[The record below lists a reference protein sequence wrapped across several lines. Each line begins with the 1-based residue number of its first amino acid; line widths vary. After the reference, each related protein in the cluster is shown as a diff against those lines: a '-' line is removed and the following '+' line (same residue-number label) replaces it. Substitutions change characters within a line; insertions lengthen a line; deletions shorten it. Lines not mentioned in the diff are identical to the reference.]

1 MKLDALLFDPLLPLW
16 LMVALA
22 ACVLAALALAAVR
35 RLAGWP
41 YRGLAAACV
50 FLALLNP
57 SLKTEERQAEADIVI
72 VVVDRS
78 SSQRLSDRAAQ
89 TEAALAHVTAQLAAR
104 PATEMRLVE
113 VSDANGP
120 GGSEVMT
127 ALAQALSETAQDR
140 IAGAIVISDGQI
152 HDTEFAPKVPAPL
165 HLLLTGRPRDWDR
178 RLVVKNAPGFAIL
191 GEPITLTLLIEDQGA
206 APQAA
211 SADLILS
218 VDGGPEQLYQL
229 PVNREVEV
237 DVSLGHGGINILQF
251 STPDMSGELTDRNNG
266 AVVQINALRD
276 RLRVLLVSGVPHPGE
291 RTWRNLLKSDSNVD
305 LVHFTI
311 LRPPEKRDGVPVTEL
326 SLIAFPTR
334 ELFLEKIGEF
344 DLIVFDRY
352 KRRGLLPAEYF
363 EAIANYVRQGG
374 AILVAAGPDYA
385 GANSLYRSPLGAIVP
400 GRPTSRVF
408 EEPIMPQ
415 VTEFG
420 LKHPVSESLESFAPE
435 SGWGRWLRQIEVEA
449 TSGQVL
455 MTGRGESPLLVLDR
469 VGKGRVAL
477 LASDHAW
484 LWGRGYEGGG
494 PQAELLRRVAHWSMK
509 EPDLE
514 EEALLAE
521 PTESGLQVTRRSLT
535 EGPLASLE
543 VTTPSGKRLA
553 IPFQP
558 VAPGRYQAEI
568 VSEELGLYRLGSED
582 LEIVAALGPAAPREF
597 VQTIATDRVMAPILA
612 KTNGGALALS
622 EGLPKFRNVR
632 NVRNGRPAHGRGWI
646 GLVSREA
653 YAVQGVE
660 IGQLLPAWV
669 YLIFAALSLLTGW
682 LREGRWDK

>member
-1 MKLDALLFDPLLPLW
+1 MRLDAVIFDPLLPFW
-16 LMVALA
+16 LMG
-22 ACVLAALALAAVR
+22 ALALAMLAVLVFAVFR
-35 RLAGWP
+35 RLTGWP
-41 YRGLAAACV
+41 YRGFAVVCM

-57 SLKTEERQAEADIVI
+57 SLKTEERQAKADIVI

-78 SSQRLSDRAAQ
+78 SSQMLLDRAAQ
-89 TEAALAHVTAQLAAR
+89 TQAALAHVTQQLADR
-104 PATEMRLVE
+104 SGTEMRLVE
-113 VSDANGP
+113 VEDAAGP
-120 GGSEVMT
+120 GGSEVMS
-127 ALAQALSETAQDR
+127 ALAQALSETARDR

-152 HDTEFAPKVPAPL
+152 HDTEFAPRLPAPL
-165 HLLLTGRPRDWDR
+165 HWLLTGQPRDWDR

-191 GEPITLTLLIEDQGA
+191 GEPITLTLLVEDQGA

-211 SADLILS
+211 FADLILS
-218 VDGGPEQLYQL
+218 VDGGPEQRYQI

-251 STPDMSGELTDRNNG
+251 STPDMSGELTDRNNA

-352 KRRGLLPAEYF
+352 KRRGLLPMEYF
-363 EAIANYVRQGG
+363 ESIANYVRQGG
-374 AILVAAGPDYA
+374 AVLVAAGPDYA
-385 GANSLYRSPLGAIVP
+385 GANSLYRSPLGAILP

-408 EEPIMPQ
+408 EEPIMPK

-420 LKHPVSESLESFAPE
+420 LKHPVSESLERFTPDT
-435 SGWGRWLRQIEVEA
+435 GWGRWLRQIEVET

-455 MTGRGESPLLVLDR
+455 MTGRGESPLLIVDR
-469 VGKGRVAL
+469 VGEGRVAL

-484 LWGRGYEGGG
+484 LWDRGYEGGG

-514 EEALLAE
+514 EEALLAQ
-521 PTESGLQVTRRSLT
+521 PMESGLLVTRRSLT
-535 EGPLASLE
+535 EGPLAPLE
-543 VTTPSGKRLA
+543 ITKPNGKQLTIA
-553 IPFQP
+553 LQP
-558 VAPGRYQAEI
+558 VAPGRYEAEI
-568 VSEELGLYRLGSED
+568 VSEDLGLYRLGSGD

-597 VQTIATDRVMAPILA
+597 VQTIATDRVMAPILV

-622 EGLPKFRNVR
+622 EGLPKFRNI
-632 NVRNGRPAHGRGWI
+632 RNGRPSHGRGWI

-653 YAVQGVE
+653 YVVQGVE
-660 IGQLLPAWV
+660 IGQFLPAWV
-669 YLIFAALSLLTGW
+669 YLIFAGLGLLAGW
-682 LREGRWDK
+682 LREGRWGK

>member
-1 MKLDALLFDPLLPLW
+1 MRLDAVIFDPLLPFW
-16 LMVALA
+16 LMG
-22 ACVLAALALAAVR
+22 ALALAMLAVLVFAVFR
-35 RLAGWP
+35 RLTGWP
-41 YRGLAAACV
+41 YRGFAVVCV

-57 SLKTEERQAEADIVI
+57 SLKTEERQAKADIVI

-78 SSQRLSDRAAQ
+78 SSQMLLDRAAQ
-89 TEAALAHVTAQLAAR
+89 TQAALAHVTQQLADR
-104 PATEMRLVE
+104 PGTEMRLVE
-113 VSDANGP
+113 VEDAAGP
-120 GGSEVMT
+120 GGSEVMS
-127 ALAQALSETAQDR
+127 ALAQALSETARDR

-152 HDTEFAPKVPAPL
+152 HDTEFAPKLPAPL
-165 HLLLTGRPRDWDR
+165 HLLLTGQPRDWDR

-191 GEPITLTLLIEDQGA
+191 GEPITLTLLVEDQGA

-211 SADLILS
+211 FADLILS
-218 VDGGPEQLYQL
+218 VDGGPEQRYQI

-251 STPDMSGELTDRNNG
+251 STPDMSGELTDRNNA

-352 KRRGLLPAEYF
+352 KRRGLLPTEYF
-363 EAIANYVRQGG
+363 ESIANYVRQGG
-374 AILVAAGPDYA
+374 AVLVAAGPDYA
-385 GANSLYRSPLGAIVP
+385 GANSLYRSPLGAILP

-408 EEPIMPQ
+408 EEPIMPK

-420 LKHPVSESLESFAPE
+420 LKHPVSESLERFTPDT
-435 SGWGRWLRQIEVEA
+435 GWGRWLRQIEVET

-455 MTGRGESPLLVLDR
+455 MTGRGESPLLIVDR
-469 VGKGRVAL
+469 VGEGRVAL

-484 LWGRGYEGGG
+484 LWDRGYEGGG

-514 EEALLAE
+514 EEALLAQ
-521 PTESGLQVTRRSLT
+521 PMESGLLVTRRSLT
-535 EGPLASLE
+535 EGPLAPLE
-543 VTTPSGKRLA
+543 ITKPNGKQLTIA
-553 IPFQP
+553 LQP
-558 VAPGRYQAEI
+558 VAPGRYEAEI
-568 VSEELGLYRLGSED
+568 VSEDLGLYRLGSGD

-612 KTNGGALALS
+612 KTNGGALAVS
-622 EGLPKFRNVR
+622 EGLPKFRNI
-632 NVRNGRPAHGRGWI
+632 RNGRPSHGRGWI

-653 YAVQGVE
+653 YVVQGVE
-660 IGQLLPAWV
+660 IGQFLPAWV
-669 YLIFAALSLLTGW
+669 YLIFAGLGLLAGW
-682 LREGRWDK
+682 LREGRWGK

>member
-1 MKLDALLFDPLLPLW
+1 MSLDAVIFDPLLPFW
-16 LMVALA
+16 LMG
-22 ACVLAALALAAVR
+22 ALALAMLAVLVFAVFR
-35 RLAGWP
+35 RLTGWP
-41 YRGLAAACV
+41 YRGFALVCV

-57 SLKTEERQAEADIVI
+57 SLKTEERQAKADIVI

-78 SSQRLSDRAAQ
+78 SSQMLSDRAAQ
-89 TEAALAHVTAQLAAR
+89 TQAALAHVTQQLADR
-104 PATEMRLVE
+104 PGTEMRLVE
-113 VSDANGP
+113 VEDAAGP
-120 GGSEVMT
+120 GGSEVMS
-127 ALAQALSETAQDR
+127 ALAQFLSETARDR

-152 HDTEFAPKVPAPL
+152 HDTEFAPKLPAPL
-165 HLLLTGRPRDWDR
+165 HLLLTGQPRDWDR

-191 GEPITLTLLIEDQGA
+191 GEPITLTLLVEDQGA

-211 SADLILS
+211 FADLILS
-218 VDGGPEQLYQL
+218 VDGGPEQRYQI

-251 STPDMSGELTDRNNG
+251 STPDMSGELTDRNNA

-352 KRRGLLPAEYF
+352 KRRGLLPTEYF
-363 EAIANYVRQGG
+363 ESIANYVRQGG
-374 AILVAAGPDYA
+374 AVLVAAGPDYA
-385 GANSLYRSPLGAIVP
+385 GANSLYRSPLGAILP

-408 EEPIMPQ
+408 EEPITPK

-420 LKHPVSESLESFAPE
+420 LKHPVSESLERFAPDI
-435 SGWGRWLRQIEVEA
+435 GWGRWLRQIEVET

-455 MTGRGESPLLVLDR
+455 MTGRGESPLLIVDR
-469 VGKGRVAL
+469 VGEGRVAL

-484 LWGRGYEGGG
+484 LWDRGYEGGG

-514 EEALLAE
+514 EEALLAQ
-521 PTESGLQVTRRSLT
+521 PMESGLLVMRRSLT
-535 EGPLASLE
+535 EGSLAPLEITKPNGTQLTIAL
-543 VTTPSGKRLA
+543 
-553 IPFQP
+553 QP
-558 VAPGRYQAEI
+558 VAPGRYEAEI
-568 VSEELGLYRLGSED
+568 VSEDLGLYRLGSGD

-622 EGLPKFRNVR
+622 EGLPKFRNI
-632 NVRNGRPAHGRGWI
+632 RNGRPSHGRGWI

-653 YAVQGVE
+653 YVVQGVE
-660 IGQLLPAWV
+660 IGQFLPAWV
-669 YLIFAALSLLTGW
+669 YLIFASLGLLAGW
-682 LREGRWDK
+682 LREGRWGK

>member
-1 MKLDALLFDPLLPLW
+1 MRLDAVIFDPLLPFW
-16 LMVALA
+16 LMG
-22 ACVLAALALAAVR
+22 ALALAMLAVLVFAVFR
-35 RLAGWP
+35 RLTGWP
-41 YRGLAAACV
+41 YRGFAVVCV

-57 SLKTEERQAEADIVI
+57 SLKTEERQAKADIVI

-78 SSQRLSDRAAQ
+78 SSQMLSDRAAQ
-89 TEAALAHVTAQLAAR
+89 TQAALAHVTQQLADR
-104 PATEMRLVE
+104 PGTEMRLVE
-113 VSDANGP
+113 VEDAAGP
-120 GGSEVMT
+120 GGSEVMS
-127 ALAQALSETAQDR
+127 ALAQALSETARDR

-152 HDTEFAPKVPAPL
+152 HDTEFAPKLPAPL
-165 HLLLTGRPRDWDR
+165 HLLLTGQPRDWDR

-191 GEPITLTLLIEDQGA
+191 GEPITLTLLVEDQGA

-211 SADLILS
+211 FADLILS
-218 VDGGPEQLYQL
+218 VDGGPEQRYQI

-251 STPDMSGELTDRNNG
+251 STPDRSGELTDRNNA

-311 LRPPEKRDGVPVTEL
+311 LRPPEKRDGVPVAEL

-352 KRRGLLPAEYF
+352 KRRGLLPTEYF
-363 EAIANYVRQGG
+363 ESIANYVRQGG
-374 AILVAAGPDYA
+374 AVLVTAGPDYA
-385 GANSLYRSPLGAIVP
+385 GANSLYRSPLGAILP

-408 EEPIMPQ
+408 EEPIMPN

-420 LKHPVSESLESFAPE
+420 LKHPVSESLERFAPDT
-435 SGWGRWLRQIEVEA
+435 GWGRWLRQIEVET

-455 MTGRGESPLLVLDR
+455 MTGRGESPLLIVDR
-469 VGKGRVAL
+469 VGEGRVAL

-484 LWGRGYEGGG
+484 LWDRGYEGGG

-514 EEALLAE
+514 EEALLAQ
-521 PTESGLQVTRRSLT
+521 PMESGLLVTRRSLT
-535 EGPLASLE
+535 EGPLAPLE
-543 VTTPSGKRLA
+543 ITKPNGKQLTIA
-553 IPFQP
+553 LQP
-558 VAPGRYQAEI
+558 VAPGRYEAEI
-568 VSEELGLYRLGSED
+568 VSEDLGLYRLGSGD

-622 EGLPKFRNVR
+622 QGLPKFRNI
-632 NVRNGRPAHGRGWI
+632 RNGRPSHGRGWI

-653 YAVQGVE
+653 YVVQGVE
-660 IGQLLPAWV
+660 IGQFLPAWV
-669 YLIFAALSLLTGW
+669 YLIFAGLGLLTGW
-682 LREGRWDK
+682 LREGRWGK

>member
-1 MKLDALLFDPLLPLW
+1 MRLDAVIFDPLLPFW
-16 LMVALA
+16 LMG
-22 ACVLAALALAAVR
+22 ALALVVLAVLVFAVFR
-35 RLAGWP
+35 RLTGWP
-41 YRGLAAACV
+41 YRGFAVVCV

-57 SLKTEERQAEADIVI
+57 SLKTEERQAKADIVI

-78 SSQRLSDRAAQ
+78 SSQMLSDRAAQ
-89 TEAALAHVTAQLAAR
+89 TQAALAHVTQQLADR
-104 PATEMRLVE
+104 PGTEMRLVE
-113 VSDANGP
+113 VEDAAGP
-120 GGSEVMT
+120 GGSEVMS
-127 ALAQALSETAQDR
+127 ALAQALSETARDR

-152 HDTEFAPKVPAPL
+152 HDTEFAPKLPAPL
-165 HLLLTGRPRDWDR
+165 HLLLTGQPRDWDR

-191 GEPITLTLLIEDQGA
+191 GEPITLTLLVEDQGA

-211 SADLILS
+211 FADLILS
-218 VDGGPEQLYQL
+218 VDGGPEQRYQI

-251 STPDMSGELTDRNNG
+251 STPDMSGELTDRNNA

-352 KRRGLLPAEYF
+352 KRRGLLPTEYF
-363 EAIANYVRQGG
+363 ESIANYVRQGG
-374 AILVAAGPDYA
+374 AVLVTAGPDYA
-385 GANSLYRSPLGAIVP
+385 GANSLYRSPLGAILP

-408 EEPIMPQ
+408 EEPIMPK

-420 LKHPVSESLESFAPE
+420 LKHPVSESLERFTPDT
-435 SGWGRWLRQIEVEA
+435 GWGRWLRQIEVET

-455 MTGRGESPLLVLDR
+455 MTGRGESPLLIVDR
-469 VGKGRVAL
+469 VGEGRVAL

-484 LWGRGYEGGG
+484 LWDRGYEGGG

-514 EEALLAE
+514 EEALLAQ
-521 PTESGLQVTRRSLT
+521 PMESGLLVTRRSLT
-535 EGPLASLE
+535 EGPLAPLE
-543 VTTPSGKRLA
+543 ITKPNGKQLTIA
-553 IPFQP
+553 LQP
-558 VAPGRYQAEI
+558 VAPGRYEAEI
-568 VSEELGLYRLGSED
+568 VSEDLGLYRLGSGD

-622 EGLPKFRNVR
+622 QGLPKFRNI
-632 NVRNGRPAHGRGWI
+632 RNGRPSHGRGWI

-653 YAVQGVE
+653 YVVQGVE
-660 IGQLLPAWV
+660 IGQFLPAWV
-669 YLIFAALSLLTGW
+669 YLIFAGLGLLTGW
-682 LREGRWDK
+682 LREGRWGK

>member
-1 MKLDALLFDPLLPLW
+1 MRLDAVIFDPLLPFW
-16 LMVALA
+16 LMG
-22 ACVLAALALAAVR
+22 ALALVVLAVLVFAVFR
-35 RLAGWP
+35 RLTGWP
-41 YRGLAAACV
+41 YRGFAVVCV

-57 SLKTEERQAEADIVI
+57 SLKTEERQAKADIVI

-78 SSQRLSDRAAQ
+78 SSQMLSDRAAQ
-89 TEAALAHVTAQLAAR
+89 TQAALAHVTQQLADR
-104 PATEMRLVE
+104 PGTEMRLVE
-113 VSDANGP
+113 VEDAAGP
-120 GGSEVMT
+120 GGSEVMS
-127 ALAQALSETAQDR
+127 ALAQALSETARDR

-152 HDTEFAPKVPAPL
+152 HDTEFAPKLPAPL
-165 HLLLTGRPRDWDR
+165 HLLLTGQPRDWDR

-191 GEPITLTLLIEDQGA
+191 GEPITLTLLVEDQGA

-211 SADLILS
+211 FADLILS
-218 VDGGPEQLYQL
+218 VDGGPEQRYQI

-251 STPDMSGELTDRNNG
+251 STPDMSGELTDRNNA

-311 LRPPEKRDGVPVTEL
+311 LRPPEKQDGVPVTEL

-363 EAIANYVRQGG
+363 ESIANYVRQGG
-374 AILVAAGPDYA
+374 AVLVAAGPDYA
-385 GANSLYRSPLGAIVP
+385 GVNSLYRSPLGAILP

-408 EEPIMPQ
+408 EEPILPQ

-420 LKHPVSESLESFAPE
+420 LKHPVSESLESLAPDT
-435 SGWGRWLRQIEVEA
+435 GWGRWLRQIEVEA

-455 MTGRGESPLLVLDR
+455 MTGRGDSPLLVVDR

-477 LASDHAW
+477 LTSDHAW
-484 LWGRGYEGGG
+484 LWDRGYEGGG

-521 PTESGLQVTRRSLT
+521 PSESGLQVTRRSLT
-535 EGPLASLE
+535 EGPLAPLE
-543 VTTPSGKRLA
+543 VVTPNGERFTVAL
-553 IPFQP
+553 QP
-558 VAPGRYQAEI
+558 MAPGRYRAEI
-568 VSEELGLYRLGSED
+568 VSEDLGLYRLSSGD
-582 LEIVAALGPAAPREF
+582 LQIVAALGPAAPREF

-622 EGLPKFRNVR
+622 EGLPTFRNVR
-632 NVRNGRPAHGRGWI
+632 SGRPAHGRGWI

-653 YAVQGVE
+653 YVVQGVE
-660 IGQLLPAWV
+660 IRQFLPAWV
-669 YLIFAALSLLTGW
+669 YLIFAALGLLIGW

>member
-1 MKLDALLFDPLLPLW
+1 MRLDAVIFDPLLPFW
-16 LMVALA
+16 LMG
-22 ACVLAALALAAVR
+22 ALALAMLAVLVFAVFR
-35 RLAGWP
+35 RLTGWP
-41 YRGLAAACV
+41 YRGFAVVCV

-57 SLKTEERQAEADIVI
+57 SLKTEERQAKADIVI

-78 SSQRLSDRAAQ
+78 SSQMLSDRAAQ
-89 TEAALAHVTAQLAAR
+89 TQAALTHVTQQLVDR
-104 PATEMRLVE
+104 PGTEMRLVE
-113 VSDANGP
+113 VEDAAGP
-120 GGSEVMT
+120 GGSEVMS
-127 ALAQALSETAQDR
+127 ALAQALSETARDR

-152 HDTEFAPKVPAPL
+152 HDTEFAPKMPAPL
-165 HLLLTGRPRDWDR
+165 HLLLTGQPRDWDR

-191 GEPITLTLLIEDQGA
+191 GEPITLTLLVEDQGA

-211 SADLILS
+211 FADLILS
-218 VDGGPEQLYQL
+218 VDGGPEQRYQI

-251 STPDMSGELTDRNNG
+251 STPDMSGELTDRNN
-266 AVVQINALRD
+266 AVVVQINALRD

-352 KRRGLLPAEYF
+352 KRRGLLPTEYF
-363 EAIANYVRQGG
+363 ESIANYVRQGG
-374 AILVAAGPDYA
+374 AVLVAAGPDYA
-385 GANSLYRSPLGAIVP
+385 GANSLYRSPLGAILP

-408 EEPIMPQ
+408 EEPITPK

-420 LKHPVSESLESFAPE
+420 LKHPVSESLERFAPDT
-435 SGWGRWLRQIEVEA
+435 GWGRWLRQIEVET

-455 MTGRGESPLLVLDR
+455 MTGRGESPLLIVDR
-469 VGKGRVAL
+469 VGEGRVAL

-484 LWGRGYEGGG
+484 LWDRGYEGGG

-514 EEALLAE
+514 EEALLAQ
-521 PTESGLQVTRRSLT
+521 PMESGLLVTRRSLT
-535 EGPLASLE
+535 EGSLGPLEITKPNGTQLTIAL
-543 VTTPSGKRLA
+543 
-553 IPFQP
+553 QP
-558 VAPGRYQAEI
+558 VAPGRYEAEI
-568 VSEELGLYRLGSED
+568 VSEDLGLYRLGSGD

-622 EGLPKFRNVR
+622 EGLPKFRNI
-632 NVRNGRPAHGRGWI
+632 RNGRPSHGRGWI

-653 YAVQGVE
+653 YVVQGVE
-660 IGQLLPAWV
+660 IGQFLPAWV
-669 YLIFAALSLLTGW
+669 YLIFAGLGLLAGW
-682 LREGRWDK
+682 LREGRWGK

>member
-16 LMVALA
+16 LLVALA

-41 YRGLAAACV
+41 YRGLAVACV

-78 SSQRLSDRAAQ
+78 SSQLLSDRAAQ

-113 VSDANGP
+113 VADANGP

-385 GANSLYRSPLGAIVP
+385 GVNSLYRSPLGAIVP

-435 SGWGRWLRQIEVEA
+435 SGWGRWLRQIEVQA

-484 LWGRGYEGGG
+484 LWDRGYEGGG

-521 PTESGLQVTRRSLT
+521 PTESGLKVTRRSLT

-553 IPFQP
+553 IPFQL

-632 NVRNGRPAHGRGWI
+632 NGRPAHGRGWI

>member
-521 PTESGLQVTRRSLT
+521 PTESGLKVTRRSLT

-632 NVRNGRPAHGRGWI
+632 NGRPAHGRGWI

>member
-1 MKLDALLFDPLLPLW
+1 MRLDAVIFDPLLPFW
-16 LMVALA
+16 LMG
-22 ACVLAALALAAVR
+22 ALALAMLAVLVFAVFR
-35 RLAGWP
+35 RLTGWP
-41 YRGLAAACV
+41 YRGFAVVCV

-57 SLKTEERQAEADIVI
+57 SLKTEERQAKADIVI

-78 SSQRLSDRAAQ
+78 SSQMLSDRAAQ
-89 TEAALAHVTAQLAAR
+89 TQAALAHVTQQLADR
-104 PATEMRLVE
+104 PGTEMRLVE
-113 VSDANGP
+113 VEDAAGP
-120 GGSEVMT
+120 GGSEVMS
-127 ALAQALSETAQDR
+127 ALAQALSETARDR

-152 HDTEFAPKVPAPL
+152 HDTEFAPKLPAPL
-165 HLLLTGRPRDWDR
+165 HLLLTGQPRDWDR

-191 GEPITLTLLIEDQGA
+191 GEPITLTLLVEDQGA

-211 SADLILS
+211 FADLILS
-218 VDGGPEQLYQL
+218 VDGGPEQRYQI
-229 PVNREVEV
+229 PVNRDVEV

-251 STPDMSGELTDRNNG
+251 STPDMSGELTDRNNA

-352 KRRGLLPAEYF
+352 KRRGLLPTEYF
-363 EAIANYVRQGG
+363 ESIANYVRQGG
-374 AILVAAGPDYA
+374 AVLVAAGPDYA
-385 GANSLYRSPLGAIVP
+385 GANSLYRSPLGAILP

-408 EEPIMPQ
+408 EEPIMPK

-420 LKHPVSESLESFAPE
+420 LKHPVSESLERFTPDT
-435 SGWGRWLRQIEVEA
+435 GWGRWLRQIEVET

-455 MTGRGESPLLVLDR
+455 MTGRGESPLLIVDR
-469 VGKGRVAL
+469 VGEGRVAL

-484 LWGRGYEGGG
+484 LWDRGYEGGG

-514 EEALLAE
+514 EEALLAQ
-521 PTESGLQVTRRSLT
+521 PMESGLLVTRRSLT
-535 EGPLASLE
+535 EGPLAPLE
-543 VTTPSGKRLA
+543 ITKPNGKQLTIA
-553 IPFQP
+553 LQP
-558 VAPGRYQAEI
+558 VAPGRYEAEI
-568 VSEELGLYRLGSED
+568 VSEDLGLYRLGSGD

-612 KTNGGALALS
+612 KTNGGALAVS
-622 EGLPKFRNVR
+622 EGLPKFRNI
-632 NVRNGRPAHGRGWI
+632 RNGRPSHGRGWI

-653 YAVQGVE
+653 YVVQGVE
-660 IGQLLPAWV
+660 IGQFLPAWV
-669 YLIFAALSLLTGW
+669 YLIFAGLGLLAGW
-682 LREGRWDK
+682 LREGRWGK

>member
-1 MKLDALLFDPLLPLW
+1 MSLDAVIFDPLLPFW
-16 LMVALA
+16 LMG
-22 ACVLAALALAAVR
+22 ALALAMLAVLVFAVFR
-35 RLAGWP
+35 RLTGWP
-41 YRGLAAACV
+41 YRGFALVCV

-57 SLKTEERQAEADIVI
+57 SLKTEERQAKADIVI

-78 SSQRLSDRAAQ
+78 SSQMLSDRAAQ
-89 TEAALAHVTAQLAAR
+89 TQAALAHVTQQLADR
-104 PATEMRLVE
+104 PGTEMRLVE
-113 VSDANGP
+113 VEDAAGP
-120 GGSEVMT
+120 GGSEIMS
-127 ALAQALSETAQDR
+127 ALAQVLSETARDR

-152 HDTEFAPKVPAPL
+152 HDTEFAPKLPAPL
-165 HLLLTGRPRDWDR
+165 HLLLTGQPRDWDR

-191 GEPITLTLLIEDQGA
+191 GEPITLTLLVEDQGA

-211 SADLILS
+211 FADLILS
-218 VDGGPEQLYQL
+218 VDGGPEQRYQI

-251 STPDMSGELTDRNNG
+251 STPDMSGELTDRNNA

-352 KRRGLLPAEYF
+352 KRRGLLPTEYF
-363 EAIANYVRQGG
+363 ESITNYVRQGG
-374 AILVAAGPDYA
+374 AVLVAAGPDYA
-385 GANSLYRSPLGAIVP
+385 GANSLYRSPLGAILP

-408 EEPIMPQ
+408 EEPITPK

-420 LKHPVSESLESFAPE
+420 LKHPVSESLERFAPDI
-435 SGWGRWLRQIEVEA
+435 GWGRWLRQIEVET

-455 MTGRGESPLLVLDR
+455 MTGRGESPLLIVDR
-469 VGKGRVAL
+469 VGEGRVAL

-484 LWGRGYEGGG
+484 LWDRGYEGGG

-514 EEALLAE
+514 EEALLAQ
-521 PTESGLQVTRRSLT
+521 PMESGLLVMRRSLT
-535 EGPLASLE
+535 EGSLAPLEITKPNGTQLTI
-543 VTTPSGKRLA
+543 VL
-553 IPFQP
+553 QP
-558 VAPGRYQAEI
+558 VAPGRYEAEI
-568 VSEELGLYRLGSED
+568 VSEDLGLYRLGSGD

-622 EGLPKFRNVR
+622 EGLPKFRNI
-632 NVRNGRPAHGRGWI
+632 RNGRPSHGRGWI
-646 GLVSREA
+646 GLVSRKA
-653 YAVQGVE
+653 YVVQGVE
-660 IGQLLPAWV
+660 IGQFLPAWV
-669 YLIFAALSLLTGW
+669 YLIFASLGLLAGW
-682 LREGRWDK
+682 LREGRWGK

>member
-1 MKLDALLFDPLLPLW
+1 MRLDALLFDPLLPLW

-22 ACVLAALALAAVR
+22 LAVLGALGLAAFR

-41 YRGLAAACV
+41 YRGFAVICV

-57 SLKTEERQAEADIVI
+57 SLKTEERQAEADIVL

-78 SSQRLSDRAAQ
+78 SSQRLSDRGAQ
-89 TEAALAHVTAQLAAR
+89 TEAALAHVTAQLADR
-104 PATEMRLVE
+104 PGTEMRLVE
-113 VSDANGP
+113 VADAAGP

-127 ALAQALSETAQDR
+127 GLAQALSETARDR
-140 IAGAIVISDGQI
+140 IAGAIVVSDGQI
-152 HDTEFAPKVPAPL
+152 HDTEFAPNLPAPL
-165 HLLLTGRPRDWDR
+165 HLLLTGRSRDWDR
-178 RLVVKNAPGFAIL
+178 RLLVKNAPGFAIL
-191 GEPITLTLLIEDQGA
+191 GEPITLTLLVEDQGA
-206 APQAA
+206 APQVAL
-211 SADLILS
+211 ADIILS
-218 VDGGPEQLYQL
+218 VDGGPEQRYQI

-237 DVSLGHGGINILQF
+237 DVSLGHGGMNILQF
-251 STPDMSGELTDRNNG
+251 STPDMSGELTDRNNA

-311 LRPPEKRDGVPVTEL
+311 LRPPEKQDGVPVTEL

-363 EAIANYVRQGG
+363 ESIANYVRQGG
-374 AILVAAGPDYA
+374 AVLVAAGPDYA
-385 GANSLYRSPLGAIVP
+385 GVNSLYRSPLGAILP

-420 LKHPVSESLESFAPE
+420 LKHPVSESLESLAPDT
-435 SGWGRWLRQIEVEA
+435 GWGRWLRQIEVEA

-455 MTGRGESPLLVLDR
+455 MTGRGDSPLLVVDR

-477 LASDHAW
+477 LTSDHAW
-484 LWGRGYEGGG
+484 LWDRGYEGGG
-494 PQAELLRRVAHWSMK
+494 PQAELLRRVAHWSMR

-521 PTESGLQVTRRSLT
+521 PSESGLQVTRRSLT
-535 EGPLASLE
+535 EGPLAPLE
-543 VTTPSGKRLA
+543 VVTTNGERFTVAL
-553 IPFQP
+553 QP
-558 VAPGRYQAEI
+558 MAPGRYRAEI
-568 VSEELGLYRLGSED
+568 VSEDLGLYRLSSGD
-582 LEIVAALGPAAPREF
+582 LQIVAALGPAAPREF

-622 EGLPKFRNVR
+622 EGLPTFRNVR
-632 NVRNGRPAHGRGWI
+632 SGRPAHGRGWI

-653 YAVQGVE
+653 YVVQGVE
-660 IGQLLPAWV
+660 IRQFLPAWV
-669 YLIFAALSLLTGW
+669 YLIFAALGLLIGW

>member
-16 LMVALA
+16 LLVALA

-41 YRGLAAACV
+41 YRGLAVAFV

-78 SSQRLSDRAAQ
+78 SSQGLSDRAAQ

-113 VSDANGP
+113 VADANGP

-385 GANSLYRSPLGAIVP
+385 GVNSLYRSPLGAIVP

-484 LWGRGYEGGG
+484 LWDRGYEGGG

-521 PTESGLQVTRRSLT
+521 PTESGLKVTRRSLT

-558 VAPGRYQAEI
+558 VAPGRYQAGI

-632 NVRNGRPAHGRGWI
+632 NGRPAHGRGWI

>member
-1 MKLDALLFDPLLPLW
+1 MSLDAVIFDPLLPFW
-16 LMVALA
+16 LMG
-22 ACVLAALALAAVR
+22 ALALAMLAVLVFAVFR
-35 RLAGWP
+35 RLTGWP
-41 YRGLAAACV
+41 YRGFALVCV

-57 SLKTEERQAEADIVI
+57 SLKTEERQAKADIVI

-78 SSQRLSDRAAQ
+78 SSQMLSDRAAQ
-89 TEAALAHVTAQLAAR
+89 TQAALAHVTQQLADR
-104 PATEMRLVE
+104 PGTEMRLVE
-113 VSDANGP
+113 VEDAAGP
-120 GGSEVMT
+120 GGSEVMS
-127 ALAQALSETAQDR
+127 ALAQVLSETARDR

-152 HDTEFAPKVPAPL
+152 HDTEFAPKLPAPL
-165 HLLLTGRPRDWDR
+165 HLLLTGQPRDWDR

-191 GEPITLTLLIEDQGA
+191 GEPITLTLLVEDQGA

-211 SADLILS
+211 FADLILS
-218 VDGGPEQLYQL
+218 VDGGPEQRYQI

-251 STPDMSGELTDRNNG
+251 STPDMSGELTDRNNA

-352 KRRGLLPAEYF
+352 KRRGLLPTEYF
-363 EAIANYVRQGG
+363 ESIANYVRQGG
-374 AILVAAGPDYA
+374 AVLVAAGPDYA
-385 GANSLYRSPLGAIVP
+385 GANSLYRSPLGAILP

-408 EEPIMPQ
+408 EEPITPK

-420 LKHPVSESLESFAPE
+420 LKHPVSESLERFAPDI
-435 SGWGRWLRQIEVEA
+435 GWGRWLRQIEVET

-455 MTGRGESPLLVLDR
+455 MTGRGESPLLIVDR
-469 VGKGRVAL
+469 VGEGRVAL

-484 LWGRGYEGGG
+484 LWDRGYEGGG

-514 EEALLAE
+514 EEALLAQ
-521 PTESGLQVTRRSLT
+521 PMESGLLVMRRSLT
-535 EGPLASLE
+535 EGSLAPLEITKPNGTQLTIAL
-543 VTTPSGKRLA
+543 
-553 IPFQP
+553 QP
-558 VAPGRYQAEI
+558 VAPGRYEAEI
-568 VSEELGLYRLGSED
+568 VSEDLGLYRLGSGD

-597 VQTIATDRVMAPILA
+597 VQTIATDRVMGPILA

-622 EGLPKFRNVR
+622 EGLPKFRNI
-632 NVRNGRPAHGRGWI
+632 RNGRPSHGRGWI

-653 YAVQGVE
+653 YVVQGVE
-660 IGQLLPAWV
+660 IGQFLPAWV
-669 YLIFAALSLLTGW
+669 YLIFASLGLLAGW
-682 LREGRWDK
+682 LREGRWGK

>member
-1 MKLDALLFDPLLPLW
+1 MRLDAVIFDPLLPFW
-16 LMVALA
+16 LMG
-22 ACVLAALALAAVR
+22 ALALVVLAVLVFAVFR
-35 RLAGWP
+35 RLTGWP
-41 YRGLAAACV
+41 YRGFAVVCV

-57 SLKTEERQAEADIVI
+57 SLKTEERQAKADIVI

-78 SSQRLSDRAAQ
+78 SSQMLSDRAAQ
-89 TEAALAHVTAQLAAR
+89 TQAALAHVTQQLADR
-104 PATEMRLVE
+104 PGTEMRLVE
-113 VSDANGP
+113 VEDAAGP
-120 GGSEVMT
+120 GGSEVMS
-127 ALAQALSETAQDR
+127 ALAQALSETARDR

-152 HDTEFAPKVPAPL
+152 HDTEFAPKLPAPL
-165 HLLLTGRPRDWDR
+165 HLLLTGQPRDWDR

-191 GEPITLTLLIEDQGA
+191 GEPITLTLLVEDQGA

-211 SADLILS
+211 FADLILS
-218 VDGGPEQLYQL
+218 VDGGPEQRYQI

-251 STPDMSGELTDRNNG
+251 STPDMSGELTDRNNA

-352 KRRGLLPAEYF
+352 KRRGLLPTEYF
-363 EAIANYVRQGG
+363 ESIANYVRQGG
-374 AILVAAGPDYA
+374 AVLVAAGPDYA
-385 GANSLYRSPLGAIVP
+385 GANSLYRSPLGAILP

-408 EEPIMPQ
+408 EEPIMPK

-420 LKHPVSESLESFAPE
+420 LKHPVSESLERFAPDT
-435 SGWGRWLRQIEVEA
+435 GWGRWLRQIEVET

-455 MTGRGESPLLVLDR
+455 MTGRGESPLLIVDR
-469 VGKGRVAL
+469 VGEGRVAL

-484 LWGRGYEGGG
+484 LWDRGYEGGG

-521 PTESGLQVTRRSLT
+521 PMESGLLVTRRSLT
-535 EGPLASLE
+535 EGPLAPLE
-543 VTTPSGKRLA
+543 ITKPNGEQLTIAL
-553 IPFQP
+553 QP
-558 VAPGRYQAEI
+558 VAPGQYEAEI
-568 VSEELGLYRLGSED
+568 VSEDLGLYRLGSGD

-622 EGLPKFRNVR
+622 QGLPKFRNI
-632 NVRNGRPAHGRGWI
+632 RNGRPSHGRGWI

-653 YAVQGVE
+653 YVVQGVE
-660 IGQLLPAWV
+660 IGQFLPAWV
-669 YLIFAALSLLTGW
+669 YLIFAGLGLLAGW
-682 LREGRWDK
+682 LREGRWGK

>member
-1 MKLDALLFDPLLPLW
+1 MRLDALLFDPLLPLW

-22 ACVLAALALAAVR
+22 LAVLGALALAAFR

-41 YRGLAAACV
+41 YRGFAVICV
-50 FLALLNP
+50 FFALLNP
-57 SLKTEERQAEADIVI
+57 SLKTEERKAEADIVL

-78 SSQRLSDRAAQ
+78 SSQRLSDREAQ
-89 TEAALAHVTAQLAAR
+89 TEAALAHVTAQLADR
-104 PATEMRLVE
+104 PGTEMRLVE
-113 VSDANGP
+113 VADAAGP

-127 ALAQALSETAQDR
+127 ALAQALSETARDR

-152 HDTEFAPKVPAPL
+152 HDTEFAPNLPVPL
-165 HLLLTGRPRDWDR
+165 HLLLTGRSRDWDR
-178 RLVVKNAPGFAIL
+178 RLLVKNAPGFAIL
-191 GEPITLTLLIEDQGA
+191 GEPITLTLLVEDQGA

-211 SADLILS
+211 LADIILS
-218 VDGGPEQLYQL
+218 VDGGPEQRYQI

-237 DVSLGHGGINILQF
+237 DVSLGHGGMNILQF
-251 STPDMSGELTDRNNG
+251 STPDMSGELTDRNNA

-311 LRPPEKRDGVPVTEL
+311 LRPPEKQDGVPVTEL

-352 KRRGLLPAEYF
+352 KRRGLLPAGYF
-363 EAIANYVRQGG
+363 ESIANYVRQGG
-374 AILVAAGPDYA
+374 AVLVAAGPDYA
-385 GANSLYRSPLGAIVP
+385 GVNSLYRSPLGAILP

-420 LKHPVSESLESFAPE
+420 LKHPVSESLESLAPDT
-435 SGWGRWLRQIEVEA
+435 GWGRWLRQIEVKA

-455 MTGRGESPLLVLDR
+455 MTGRGDSPLLVVDR

-477 LASDHAW
+477 LTSDHAW
-484 LWGRGYEGGG
+484 LWDRGYEGGG

-521 PTESGLQVTRRSLT
+521 PSESGLQVTRRSLT
-535 EGPLASLE
+535 EGPLAPLE
-543 VTTPSGKRLA
+543 VVTPNGERFTVAL
-553 IPFQP
+553 QP
-558 VAPGRYQAEI
+558 MAPGRYRAEI
-568 VSEELGLYRLGSED
+568 VSEDLGLYRLSSGD
-582 LEIVAALGPAAPREF
+582 LQIVAALGPAAPREF
-597 VQTIATDRVMAPILA
+597 VQTIATDRVMAPILS
-612 KTNGGALALS
+612 KTNGGALAVS
-622 EGLPKFRNVR
+622 EGLPTFRNVR
-632 NVRNGRPAHGRGWI
+632 SGRPAHGRGWI

-653 YAVQGVE
+653 YVVQGVE
-660 IGQLLPAWV
+660 IRQFLPAWV
-669 YLIFAALSLLTGW
+669 YLIFAALGLLIGW

>member
-1 MKLDALLFDPLLPLW
+1 MRLDAVIFDPLLPFW
-16 LMVALA
+16 LMG
-22 ACVLAALALAAVR
+22 ALALVVLAVLVFAVFR
-35 RLAGWP
+35 RLTGWP
-41 YRGLAAACV
+41 YRGFAVVCV

-57 SLKTEERQAEADIVI
+57 SLKTEERQAKADIVI

-78 SSQRLSDRAAQ
+78 SSQMLSDRAAQ
-89 TEAALAHVTAQLAAR
+89 TQAALAHVTQQLADR
-104 PATEMRLVE
+104 PGTEMRLVE
-113 VSDANGP
+113 VEDAAGP
-120 GGSEVMT
+120 GGSEVMS
-127 ALAQALSETAQDR
+127 ALAQALSETARDR

-152 HDTEFAPKVPAPL
+152 HDTEFAPKLPAPL
-165 HLLLTGRPRDWDR
+165 HLLLTGQPRDWDR

-191 GEPITLTLLIEDQGA
+191 GEPITLTLLVEDQGA

-211 SADLILS
+211 FADLILS
-218 VDGGPEQLYQL
+218 VDGGPEQRYQI

-251 STPDMSGELTDRNNG
+251 STPDMSGELTDRNNA

-352 KRRGLLPAEYF
+352 KRRGLLPTEYF
-363 EAIANYVRQGG
+363 ESIANYVRQGG
-374 AILVAAGPDYA
+374 AVLVTAGPDYA
-385 GANSLYRSPLGAIVP
+385 GANSLYRSPLGAILP

-408 EEPIMPQ
+408 EEPIMPN

-420 LKHPVSESLESFAPE
+420 LKHPVSESLERFAPDT
-435 SGWGRWLRQIEVEA
+435 GWGRWLRQIEVET

-455 MTGRGESPLLVLDR
+455 MTGRGESPLLIVDR
-469 VGKGRVAL
+469 VGEGRVAL

-484 LWGRGYEGGG
+484 LWDRGYEGGG

-514 EEALLAE
+514 EEALLAQ
-521 PTESGLQVTRRSLT
+521 PMESGLLVTRRSLT
-535 EGPLASLE
+535 EGPLAPLE
-543 VTTPSGKRLA
+543 ITKPNGKQLTIA
-553 IPFQP
+553 LQP
-558 VAPGRYQAEI
+558 VAPGRYEAEI
-568 VSEELGLYRLGSED
+568 VSEDLGLYRLGSGD

-622 EGLPKFRNVR
+622 QGLPKFRNI
-632 NVRNGRPAHGRGWI
+632 RNGRPSHGRGWI

-653 YAVQGVE
+653 YVVQGVE
-660 IGQLLPAWV
+660 IGQFLPAWV
-669 YLIFAALSLLTGW
+669 YLIFAGLGLLTGW
-682 LREGRWDK
+682 LREGRWGK

>member
-1 MKLDALLFDPLLPLW
+1 MRLDALLFDPLLPLW

-22 ACVLAALALAAVR
+22 LAVLGALR

-41 YRGLAAACV
+41 YRGFAVICV

-57 SLKTEERQAEADIVI
+57 SLKTEERQAEADIVL

-78 SSQRLSDRAAQ
+78 SSQRLSDREAQ
-89 TEAALAHVTAQLAAR
+89 TEAALAHVTAQLADR
-104 PATEMRLVE
+104 PGTEMRLVE
-113 VSDANGP
+113 VADAAGP

-127 ALAQALSETAQDR
+127 ALVQALSETARDR

-152 HDTEFAPKVPAPL
+152 HDTEFAPNLPAPL
-165 HLLLTGRPRDWDR
+165 HLLLTGRSRDWDR
-178 RLVVKNAPGFAIL
+178 RLLVKNAPGFAIL
-191 GEPITLTLLIEDQGA
+191 GEPITLTLLVEDQGA

-211 SADLILS
+211 LADIILS
-218 VDGGPEQLYQL
+218 VDGGPEQRYQI

-237 DVSLGHGGINILQF
+237 DVSLGHGGMNILQF
-251 STPDMSGELTDRNNG
+251 STPDMSGELTDRNNA

-311 LRPPEKRDGVPVTEL
+311 LRPPEKQDGVPVTEL

-363 EAIANYVRQGG
+363 ESIANYVRQGG
-374 AILVAAGPDYA
+374 AVLVAAGPDYA
-385 GANSLYRSPLGAIVP
+385 GVNSLYRSPLGAILP

-408 EEPIMPQ
+408 EEPILPQ

-420 LKHPVSESLESFAPE
+420 LKHPVSESLESLAPDT
-435 SGWGRWLRQIEVEA
+435 GWGRWLRQIEVEA

-455 MTGRGESPLLVLDR
+455 MTGRGDSPLLVVDR

-477 LASDHAW
+477 LTSDHAW
-484 LWGRGYEGGG
+484 LWDRGYEGGG

-521 PTESGLQVTRRSLT
+521 PSESGLQVTRRSLT
-535 EGPLASLE
+535 EGPLAPLE
-543 VTTPSGKRLA
+543 VVTPNGERFTVAL
-553 IPFQP
+553 QP
-558 VAPGRYQAEI
+558 MAPGRYRAEI
-568 VSEELGLYRLGSED
+568 VSEDLGLYRLSSGD
-582 LEIVAALGPAAPREF
+582 LQIVAALGPAAPREF

-612 KTNGGALALS
+612 KTNGGALAVS

-632 NVRNGRPAHGRGWI
+632 SGRPAHGRGWI

-653 YAVQGVE
+653 YVVQGVE
-660 IGQLLPAWV
+660 IGQFLPAWV
-669 YLIFAALSLLTGW
+669 YLIFAALGLLIGW

>member
-41 YRGLAAACV
+41 YRGLAVAFV

-78 SSQRLSDRAAQ
+78 SSQLLSDRAAQ

-113 VSDANGP
+113 VADANGP

-266 AVVQINALRD
+266 AVFQINALRD

-385 GANSLYRSPLGAIVP
+385 GVNSLYRSPLGAIVP

-435 SGWGRWLRQIEVEA
+435 SGWGRWLRQIEVQA

-484 LWGRGYEGGG
+484 LWDRGYEGGG

-521 PTESGLQVTRRSLT
+521 PTESGLKVTRRSLT

-553 IPFQP
+553 IPFQL

-632 NVRNGRPAHGRGWI
+632 NGRPAHGRGWI

>member
-1 MKLDALLFDPLLPLW
+1 MRLDAVIFDPLLPFW
-16 LMVALA
+16 LMG
-22 ACVLAALALAAVR
+22 ALALAMLAVLVFAVFR
-35 RLAGWP
+35 RLTGWP
-41 YRGLAAACV
+41 YRGFAVVCM

-57 SLKTEERQAEADIVI
+57 SLKTEERQAKADIVI

-78 SSQRLSDRAAQ
+78 SSQMLLDRAAQ
-89 TEAALAHVTAQLAAR
+89 TQAALAHVTQQLADR
-104 PATEMRLVE
+104 PGTEMRLVE
-113 VSDANGP
+113 VEDAAGP
-120 GGSEVMT
+120 GGSEVMS
-127 ALAQALSETAQDR
+127 ALAQALSETARDR

-152 HDTEFAPKVPAPL
+152 HDTEFAPKLPAPL
-165 HLLLTGRPRDWDR
+165 HLLLTGQPRDWDR

-191 GEPITLTLLIEDQGA
+191 GEPITLTLLVEDQGA

-211 SADLILS
+211 FADLILS
-218 VDGGPEQLYQL
+218 VDGGPEQRYQI

-251 STPDMSGELTDRNNG
+251 STPDMSGELTDRNNA
-266 AVVQINALRD
+266 AVEQINALRD

-352 KRRGLLPAEYF
+352 KRRGLLPTEYF
-363 EAIANYVRQGG
+363 ESIANYVRQGG
-374 AILVAAGPDYA
+374 AVLVAAGPDYA
-385 GANSLYRSPLGAIVP
+385 GANSLYRSPLGAILP

-408 EEPIMPQ
+408 EEPIMPK

-420 LKHPVSESLESFAPE
+420 LKHPVSESLERFTPDT
-435 SGWGRWLRQIEVEA
+435 GWGRWLRQIEVET

-455 MTGRGESPLLVLDR
+455 MTGRGESPLLIVDR
-469 VGKGRVAL
+469 VGEGRVAL

-484 LWGRGYEGGG
+484 LWDRGYEGGG

-514 EEALLAE
+514 EEALLAQ
-521 PTESGLQVTRRSLT
+521 PMESGLLVTRRSLT
-535 EGPLASLE
+535 EGPLAPLE
-543 VTTPSGKRLA
+543 ITKPNGKQLTIA
-553 IPFQP
+553 LQP
-558 VAPGRYQAEI
+558 VAPGRYEAEI
-568 VSEELGLYRLGSED
+568 VSEDLGLYRLGSGD

-622 EGLPKFRNVR
+622 EGLPKFRNI
-632 NVRNGRPAHGRGWI
+632 RNGRPSHGRGWI

-653 YAVQGVE
+653 YVVQGVE
-660 IGQLLPAWV
+660 IGQFLPAWV
-669 YLIFAALSLLTGW
+669 YLIFAGLGLLAGW
-682 LREGRWDK
+682 LREGRWGK

>member
-41 YRGLAAACV
+41 YRGLAVAFV

-78 SSQRLSDRAAQ
+78 SSQLLSDRAAQ

-113 VSDANGP
+113 VADANGP

-266 AVVQINALRD
+266 AVFQINALRD

-385 GANSLYRSPLGAIVP
+385 GVNSLYRSPLGAIVP

-484 LWGRGYEGGG
+484 LWDRGYEGGG

-521 PTESGLQVTRRSLT
+521 PTESGLKVTRRSLT

-632 NVRNGRPAHGRGWI
+632 NGRPAHGRGWI

>member
-1 MKLDALLFDPLLPLW
+1 MRLDAVIFDPLLPFW
-16 LMVALA
+16 LMG
-22 ACVLAALALAAVR
+22 ALALAMLAVLVFAVFR
-35 RLAGWP
+35 RLTGWP
-41 YRGLAAACV
+41 YRGFAVVCV

-57 SLKTEERQAEADIVI
+57 SLKTEERQAKADIVI

-78 SSQRLSDRAAQ
+78 SSQMLLDRAAQ
-89 TEAALAHVTAQLAAR
+89 TQAALAHVTQQLADR
-104 PATEMRLVE
+104 PGTEMRLVE
-113 VSDANGP
+113 VEDAAGP
-120 GGSEVMT
+120 GGSEVMS
-127 ALAQALSETAQDR
+127 ALAQALSETARDR

-152 HDTEFAPKVPAPL
+152 HDTEFAPKLPAPL
-165 HLLLTGRPRDWDR
+165 HLLLTGQPRDWDR

-191 GEPITLTLLIEDQGA
+191 GEPITLTLLVEDQGA

-211 SADLILS
+211 FADLILS
-218 VDGGPEQLYQL
+218 VDGGPEQRYQI

-251 STPDMSGELTDRNNG
+251 STPDMSGELTDRNNA

-352 KRRGLLPAEYF
+352 KRRGLLPTEYF
-363 EAIANYVRQGG
+363 ESIANYVRQGG
-374 AILVAAGPDYA
+374 AVLVAAGPDYA
-385 GANSLYRSPLGAIVP
+385 GANSLYRSPLGAILP

-408 EEPIMPQ
+408 EEPIMPK

-420 LKHPVSESLESFAPE
+420 LKHPVSESLERFAPDT
-435 SGWGRWLRQIEVEA
+435 GWGRWLRQIEVET

-455 MTGRGESPLLVLDR
+455 MTGRGESPLLIVDR
-469 VGKGRVAL
+469 VGEGRVAL

-484 LWGRGYEGGG
+484 LWDRGYEGGG

-514 EEALLAE
+514 EEALLAQ
-521 PTESGLQVTRRSLT
+521 PMESGLLVTRRSLT
-535 EGPLASLE
+535 EGPLAPLE
-543 VTTPSGKRLA
+543 ITKPNGKQLTIA
-553 IPFQP
+553 LQP
-558 VAPGRYQAEI
+558 VAPGRYEAEI
-568 VSEELGLYRLGSED
+568 VSEDLGLYRLGSGD

-622 EGLPKFRNVR
+622 EGLPKFRNI
-632 NVRNGRPAHGRGWI
+632 RNGRPSHGRGWI

-653 YAVQGVE
+653 YVVQGVE
-660 IGQLLPAWV
+660 IGQFLPAWV
-669 YLIFAALSLLTGW
+669 YLIFAGLGLLAGW
-682 LREGRWDK
+682 LREGRWGK

>member
-16 LMVALA
+16 LLVALA

-41 YRGLAAACV
+41 YRGLAVAFV

-78 SSQRLSDRAAQ
+78 SSQGLSDRAAQ

-113 VSDANGP
+113 VADANGP

-251 STPDMSGELTDRNNG
+251 STPEYERRIDRSEQWRGCSDQCSARSASGLAGVGG
-266 AVVQINALRD
+266 AA
-276 RLRVLLVSGVPHPGE
+276 SGRAHMAQFIKVRQQCRFGAFHNLASTGKT
-291 RTWRNLLKSDSNVD
+291 RWRAG
-305 LVHFTI
+305 
-311 LRPPEKRDGVPVTEL
+311 DG
-326 SLIAFPTR
+326 
-334 ELFLEKIGEF
+334 
-344 DLIVFDRY
+344 IVFDC
-352 KRRGLLPAEYF
+352 LS
-363 EAIANYVRQGG
+363 N
-374 AILVAAGPDYA
+374 
-385 GANSLYRSPLGAIVP
+385 
-400 GRPTSRVF
+400 
-408 EEPIMPQ
+408 
-415 VTEFG
+415 
-420 LKHPVSESLESFAPE
+420 
-435 SGWGRWLRQIEVEA
+435 
-449 TSGQVL
+449 
-455 MTGRGESPLLVLDR
+455 
-469 VGKGRVAL
+469 
-477 LASDHAW
+477 
-484 LWGRGYEGGG
+484 
-494 PQAELLRRVAHWSMK
+494 
-509 EPDLE
+509 
-514 EEALLAE
+514 
-521 PTESGLQVTRRSLT
+521 
-535 EGPLASLE
+535 
-543 VTTPSGKRLA
+543 
-553 IPFQP
+553 
-558 VAPGRYQAEI
+558 
-568 VSEELGLYRLGSED
+568 
-582 LEIVAALGPAAPREF
+582 PR
-597 VQTIATDRVMAPILA
+597 I
-612 KTNGGALALS
+612 
-622 EGLPKFRNVR
+622 
-632 NVRNGRPAHGRGWI
+632 
-646 GLVSREA
+646 VSRENWR
-653 YAVQGVE
+653 
-660 IGQLLPAWV
+660 IRSDCL
-669 YLIFAALSLLTGW
+669 
-682 LREGRWDK
+682 

>member
-1 MKLDALLFDPLLPLW
+1 MRLDAVIFDPLLPFW
-16 LMVALA
+16 LMG
-22 ACVLAALALAAVR
+22 ALALAMLAVLVFAVFR
-35 RLAGWP
+35 RLTGWP
-41 YRGLAAACV
+41 YRGFAVVCV

-57 SLKTEERQAEADIVI
+57 SLKTEERQAKADIVI

-78 SSQRLSDRAAQ
+78 SSQMLSDRAAQ
-89 TEAALAHVTAQLAAR
+89 TQVALAHVTAQLADR
-104 PATEMRLVE
+104 PGTEMRLVE
-113 VSDANGP
+113 VEDAAGP
-120 GGSEVMT
+120 GGSEVMS
-127 ALAQALSETAQDR
+127 ALAQALSETARDR

-152 HDTEFAPKVPAPL
+152 HDTEFAPKLPAPL
-165 HLLLTGRPRDWDR
+165 HLLLTGQPRDWDR

-191 GEPITLTLLIEDQGA
+191 GEPITLTLLVEDQGA

-211 SADLILS
+211 FADLILS
-218 VDGGPEQLYQL
+218 VDGGPEQRYQI

-251 STPDMSGELTDRNNG
+251 STPDMSGELTDRNNA

-352 KRRGLLPAEYF
+352 KRRGLLPTEYF
-363 EAIANYVRQGG
+363 ESISNYVRQGG
-374 AILVAAGPDYA
+374 AVLVAAGPDYA
-385 GANSLYRSPLGAIVP
+385 GANSLYRSPLGAILP

-408 EEPIMPQ
+408 EEPITPK

-420 LKHPVSESLESFAPE
+420 LKHPVSESLERFAPDT
-435 SGWGRWLRQIEVEA
+435 GWGRWLRQIEVET

-455 MTGRGESPLLVLDR
+455 MTGRGESPLLIVDR
-469 VGKGRVAL
+469 VGEGRVAL

-484 LWGRGYEGGG
+484 LWDRGYEGGG

-514 EEALLAE
+514 EEALLAQ
-521 PTESGLQVTRRSLT
+521 PMESGLLVTRRSLT
-535 EGPLASLE
+535 EGSLGPLEITKPNGTQLTIAL
-543 VTTPSGKRLA
+543 
-553 IPFQP
+553 QP
-558 VAPGRYQAEI
+558 VAPGRYEAEI
-568 VSEELGLYRLGSED
+568 VSEDLGLYRLGSGD

-622 EGLPKFRNVR
+622 EGLPKFRNI
-632 NVRNGRPAHGRGWI
+632 RNGRPSHGRGWI

-653 YAVQGVE
+653 YVVQGVE
-660 IGQLLPAWV
+660 IGQFLPAWV
-669 YLIFAALSLLTGW
+669 YLIFAGLGLLAGW
-682 LREGRWDK
+682 LREGRWGK